1 MSCGNDEYLLKDT
14 LNLKEKYNIDTLVE
28 SGCYYGWTLRE
39 IHDKFQKIYSCDI
52 NQNFINDAWDYIK
65 KDDVNA
71 GSNIEISYMDGA
83 SHLEHLYKNKKID
96 NKNFILFSDGH
107 EKGQTS
113 ELDELEVM
121 IEYGLKPIIIYHDF
135 KNPNHNEFSYDVF
148 DVGDNDIELVKPKLD
163 ECFGKNNYELQ
174 YNDNSSQNVGYL
186 IIIPNIYNLNKGE

>member
-14 LNLKEKYNIDTLVE
+14 LNLKEKYNIDTFVE
-28 SGCYYGWTLRE
+28 SGCYYGWTLKE

-65 KDDVNA
+65 KDDVNV

-107 EKGQTS
+107 STGIFSWEYLKSLEKLT
-113 ELDELEVM
+113 
-121 IEYGLKPIIIYHDF
+121 
-135 KNPNHNEFSYDVF
+135 
-148 DVGDNDIELVKPKLD
+148 
-163 ECFGKNNYELQ
+163 
-174 YNDNSSQNVGYL
+174 
-186 IIIPNIYNLNKGE
+186 